1 MDKIKREGVLGLSLF
16 FLCWLGQHSGL
27 FLFWA
32 FVPFIPDLKLT
43 KIQKQKRWALAHLS
57 QNISVSLCIMFYTTC
72 IWPFFRSKDLYYS
85 IFQPCVST
93 SNSGLDNEK
102 SEAKKALG
110 LNGPINN
117 ARRVQI
123 HVKSSIVITCNK
135 WKRKRCTSIIH

>member
-32 FVPFIPDLKLT
+32 FGPFIPELKLT
-43 KIQKQKRWALAHLS
+43 EMKKTKKDELWPIYLKIFLYHY
-57 QNISVSLCIMFYTTC
+57 V
-72 IWPFFRSKDLYYS
+72 FFRSKDLYYS

-110 LNGPINN
+110 LNGRINN

-123 HVKSSIVITCNK
+123 QVKSSIVITCNK
-135 WKRKRCTSIIH
+135 